1 MFFGKKIK
9 SSLIKDGVYKY
20 NDVYL
25 KYIQVI
31 RTYRECLSALQDV
44 PHIDNTGI
52 YILLGI
58 NDLGQTIVYVGKAT
72 DVHARVNQHKDDTD
86 KDFFTE
92 VFMVTTNDNSFG
104 DSHVSYLENMIYNR
118 FRISPNIR
126 VQNDVIPPKGNLS
139 EDEAEDCE
147 NFGDAIINIIAQAAS
162 GRFLVTQFGKSEHS
176 KFFLRGVKGCEL
188 IATFTE
194 GKLIVHK
201 DSKVSR
207 TTSNGAPAYVK
218 RGREELLEKGVF
230 ITYKD
235 ILILGEDWTFESIS
249 NGTNILTGTS
259 VTRSNELWKNY
270 NGVTLKE
277 YIDNGSD
284 SSGAA

>member
-9 SSLIKDGVYKY
+9 SSVIRDGVYKY

-31 RTYRECLSALQDV
+31 RTFRECLPTLSNV
-44 PHIDNTGI
+44 PHVNQTGV
-52 YILLGI
+52 YILFGI
-58 NDLGQTIVYVGKAT
+58 NDIGQMIVYVGKGT
-72 DVHARVNQHKDDTD
+72 DALARINKHKDDND

-92 VFMVTTNDNSFG
+92 VFIITTNDNSFG
-104 DSHVSYLENMIYNR
+104 DSHISYLENMIYNR
-118 FRISPNIR
+118 FRISPNIK
-126 VQNDVIPPKGNLS
+126 VSNEVVPSKGNLN

-147 NFGDAIINIIAQAAS
+147 NFGDTIINIIAQAAS

-176 KFFLRGVKGCEL
+176 KFFLKGIKGCEL
-188 IATFTE
+188 IATYTE

-207 TTSNGAPAYVK
+207 TLSNGAAAYVK
-218 RGREELLEKGVF
+218 RGRDELIEQGVF
-230 ITYKD
+230 IEYKD
-235 ILILGEDWTFESIS
+235 VLILGQDKTFD
-249 NGTNILTGTS
+249 NVNNATNILTGTTVS
-259 VTRSNELWKNY
+259 KSTELWKNY
-270 NGVTLKE
+270 NGTTLKE

-284 SSGAA
+284 ISGTA

>member
-9 SSLIKDGVYKY
+9 SSLVKDGVYKY

-31 RTYRECLSALQDV
+31 RTYRECLPSLVDV
-44 PHIDNTGI
+44 PHVDRTGI
-52 YILLGI
+52 YILLGV
-58 NDLGQTIVYVGKAT
+58 NDLGQTIVYVGKGT
-72 DVHARVNQHKDDTD
+72 DVLARVNQHKDDPS

-126 VQNDVIPPKGNLS
+126 VSNDVIPSQGNVS

-147 NFGDAIINIIAQAAS
+147 NFGDAIINIIAQASS

-176 KFFLRGVKGCEL
+176 KFFLKGIKGCEL
-188 IATFTE
+188 IATYTE

-207 TTSNGAPAYVK
+207 TLSNNAAAYVK
-218 RGREELLEKGVF
+218 RGREELIEQGVF
-230 ITYKD
+230 IEYKD
-235 ILILGEDWTFESIS
+235 VLILGQDQTFDNVSMA
-249 NGTNILTGTS
+249 TNILTGTS
-259 VTRSNELWKNY
+259 VSKSVELWKNY
-270 NGVTLKE
+270 NSVTLKD
-277 YIDNGSD
+277 YIDGSNTEV
-284 SSGAA
+284 